1 MFKRR
6 NIDMVEV
13 SIIIF
18 SLAIMIIVAFVNMF
32 FFTSIFPMD
41 LSNLHIE
48 EYSISTMQGSYLTTV
63 VGTAFDSLADWII
76 FFVLHF
82 AIGVVIYISTKILL
96 KVVDKQVELK
106 SIHKNPESFEKIQ
119 KELAI
124 SREDYVKLSSYMVH
138 EQKNLLA
145 VLRGKIQLKQDDD
158 LLQEVDRMT
167 EAFNDILTMTAS
179 EEMNKE
185 QIVDMNLL
193 CAQVVDDYYKIYPQ
207 IEFTF
212 DEEQVAQV
220 MGRELWLER
229 SVVNLVDNAIK
240 YGKNGPV
247 MVNLTVKSG
256 SVIVT
261 VQDSG
266 VGIPI
271 EQQQVV
277 FDNRYRI
284 DNLNKDGYGIGLN
297 LVKHVCTLCNGFF
310 MVDSNVDIGTT
321 MYMVLPLYK

>member
-6 NIDMVEV
+6 NIDMIEF

-18 SLAIMIIVAFVNMF
+18 SIAIMIIVAFVNMLL
-32 FFTSIFPMD
+32 FTSLFFPIS
-41 LSNLHIE
+41 LSSLQVE
-48 EYSISTMQGSYLTTV
+48 EYSTV
-63 VGTAFDSLADWII
+63 FFGAPFDSLVDWFI
-76 FFVLHF
+76 FFGIHF
-82 AIGVVIYISTKILL
+82 TIGIVIYIGTKILL
-96 KVVDKQVELK
+96 KVVDKQVTLK

-167 EAFNDILTMTAS
+167 EAFDDILTMTAS

-240 YGKNGPV
+240 YGKNEPV
-247 MVNLTVKSG
+247 MVNLTIKSG

-266 VGIPI
+266 MGIPI